1 MGKGN
6 EKMGRKK
13 KSEINA
19 ENQRVIPAYFPK
31 DNSLISSK
39 SKMTLLG
46 RKVFDVAIMH
56 VEEGVGDNGMP
67 EVHSIINGQELKEFM
82 QRKSNSLYEQV
93 KELIDDKPTTGEKSL
108 KPSLLDW
115 RIIIKDDEK
124 QEIDAKNVITGA
136 SFKNGT
142 LKIVFNNALKDNL
155 IGYKKNY
162 TLLDKEI
169 ICKFH
174 KNYSYQLYQLF
185 KKTIDR
191 QRAITKKDGIFEME
205 IDLAD
210 LKVQLGIVEA
220 SENDILYKAVTNESV
235 STYDELSKIKD
246 KKLVKKLKEYGNFR
260 IYALEPAKEEI
271 NELSDIDMDFIPVP
285 RGLGGDTV
293 AVKFYI
299 KYKDVVSNSS
309 YTSLDEEREVDIFDF
324 IDDIRGMMSDVS
336 FSSKDLKSI
345 AEAAGRDRNK
355 VEKAYKVMMASKGDV
370 DNATGFMIKAIR
382 EDYDMP
388 PAKKGRKKKESWS
401 SEMLSNKVDFEELE
415 NQLLDN

>member
-1 MGKGN
+1 
-6 EKMGRKK
+6 MGRKK
-13 KSEINA
+13 KSEINS

-31 DNSLISSK
+31 NNSLISSK

-56 VEEGVGDNGMP
+56 VEEGVGENGMP
-67 EVHSIINGQELKEFM
+67 EVHAIINGQELKEFM

-93 KELIDDKPTTGEKSL
+93 KDLIDDKPSTGEKSM

-136 SFKNGT
+136 NFKNGT

-169 ICKFH
+169 ISKFH
-174 KNYSYQLYQLF
+174 SNYSYQLYQIF
-185 KKTIDR
+185 KKTLDW
-191 QRAITKKDGIFEME
+191 QRAITKKDGLFEME

-220 SENDILYKAVTNESV
+220 SEDDILYKAVTNESV
-235 STYDELSKIKD
+235 KTYDELSKIKD

-260 IYALEPAKEEI
+260 IYGLEPAKKEI
-271 NELSDIDMDFIPVP
+271 NELSDLDIDFTPVT
-285 RGLGGDTV
+285 RGIGGDTV

-299 KYKDVVSNSS
+299 KYKDVVSKSAL
-309 YTSLDEEREVDIFDF
+309 TPVTEEVDIFDF
-324 IDDIRGMMSDVS
+324 MDEIRDMMSDVK
-336 FSSKDLKSI
+336 FSSKDLKAI
-345 AEAAGRDRNK
+345 AEAAGCDRAK
-355 VEKAYKVMMASKGDV
+355 VEKAYKVMMSVEGDV
-370 DNATGFMIKAIR
+370 PKPTGFMIQAIK
-382 EDYDMP
+382 ENYETST
-388 PAKKGRKKKESWS
+388 AKRNKKVENWS
-401 SEMLSNKVDFEELE
+401 GDLFNSTTDFSELE
-415 NQLLDN
+415 KQLLDN